1 MYDIPTSITL
11 GDKTFGIR
19 GKGDYRV
26 ILDCFKA
33 LEDAELTKEERI
45 IAALVIFYSD
55 LDSVY
60 DISKLGDIN
69 EAIKEMYKFFN
80 CGSENLG
87 VAVNYKVID
96 WDLDSQLICSAIN
109 NVAGK
114 EVRGVEY
121 LHWWTFMGYYLA
133 IGESPLSTVVS
144 IRSKIAKGKK
154 LEKYESEFKRNNPQY
169 FNMNY
174 TTIKQQDDNQL
185 ASQIWNSGK

>member
-1 MYDIPTSITL
+1 MYEIPTSVTL

-26 ILDCFKA
+26 ILDCFSA
-33 LEDAELTKEERI
+33 LEDADLTKEERVL
-45 IAALVIFYSD
+45 ASLVIFYED
-55 LDSVY
+55 LDDVE
-60 DISKLGDIN
+60 DLDKLGDVS

-80 CGSENLG
+80 CGSENPGASSKHKL
-87 VAVNYKVID
+87 ID

-114 EVRGVEY
+114 EVRSLEY

-144 IRSKIAKGKK
+144 IRSKLAEGKRLDKADAK
-154 LEKYESEFKRNNPQY
+154 FKRDNPQ
-169 FNMNY
+169 FFMMKY
-174 TTIKQQDDNQL
+174 TTINQQDDNQL
-185 ASQIWNSGK
+185 ASQLWNSGK